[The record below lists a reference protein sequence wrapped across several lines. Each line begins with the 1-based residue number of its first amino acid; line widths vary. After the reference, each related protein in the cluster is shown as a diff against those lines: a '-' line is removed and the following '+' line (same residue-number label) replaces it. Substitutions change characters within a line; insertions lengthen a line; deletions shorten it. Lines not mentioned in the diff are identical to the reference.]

1 MNKHIVTTTLSIVAL
16 GALSAPEAL
25 AHHPMGGTTP
35 TTFWHG
41 LLSGLGHPVLGL
53 DHLAAVVAAG
63 CIAATQRNAMTLAIS
78 YVLLMLAGAAVH
90 TMGVTV
96 PAAEILA
103 ALAVIALGALLI
115 LPRTAAFGVALGLF
129 AGAGAIHGYVLGEAI
144 VGAETAPFS
153 AYFIGLAIVQS
164 AIIAGIVWVA
174 RSLLAPAGDERTP
187 VALRAA
193 GAAAVIL
200 GVWFLMQNF
209 GGAA

>member
-1 MNKHIVTTTLSIVAL
+1 MGKRILTTISILAL
-16 GALSAPEAL
+16 GALASPEAL

-63 CIAATQRNAMTLAIS
+63 CIAATQRNAMTLAVS
-78 YVLLMLAGAAVH
+78 YVLLMLAGAAIH

-96 PAAEILA
+96 PGAEVLA

-115 LPRTAAFGVALGLF
+115 FPRTAAFGVALGLF

-144 VGAETAPFS
+144 VGAETAPFW

-164 AIIAGIVWVA
+164 AIVAGIVWLA
-174 RSLLAPAGDERTP
+174 RSLLAPIGDERTP

-193 GAAAVIL
+193 GAAAIVL
-200 GVWFLMQNF
+200 GVWFLAQNI